1 MKTLREVF
9 GILFLI
15 AFVICF
21 LLVITGS
28 FGCGKIGGQ
37 DETIVNSP
45 AEKTSEY
52 SNLVPIIFQLE
63 SGDASF
69 KVYDID
75 GNELGSGPGVSFL
88 EVQDY
93 VVKIEEGELYTVG
106 ILINGSMRI
115 MITTESEDDPEGPV
129 VPMAKIKGE

>member
-1 MKTLREVF
+1 MKILREVF
-9 GILFLI
+9 GICVLI
-15 AFVICF
+15 AFCICF
-21 LLVITGS
+21 LLIITGS
-28 FGCGKIGGQ
+28 FGCSNGAEG
-37 DETIVNSP
+37 ETMINSP
-45 AEKTSEY
+45 AEKASEY
-52 SNLVPIIFQLE
+52 GNLVPITFQLE

-69 KVYDID
+69 KVYDTD

-115 MITTESEDDPEGPV
+115 VITTESEDDPEGPV
-129 VPMAKIKGE
+129 VPMAKIRTK